1 MRLPMTPSELVSLGR
16 ALEELERPKARERME
31 WASDPSAP
39 RNLGVGKQTRDVVG
53 EALGM
58 SGPTYQ
64 RIKAVVNAAEDESLP
79 ENVREVARQAQAQMD
94 ETGVV
99 HPA

>member
-1 MRLPMTPSELVSLGR
+1 
-16 ALEELERPKARERME
+16 
-31 WASDPSAP
+31 
-39 RNLGVGKQTRDVVG
+39 
-53 EALGM
+53 M

-94 ETGVV
+94 ATGVV
-99 HPA
+99 NSA